1 MEGTLICT
9 DTENNINT
17 LIIEIKEID
26 KNNNI
31 ASALSSLNIIID
43 KISGKNQ
50 DMYNNR
56 SL

>member
-1 MEGTLICT
+1 MEGTLICI

-17 LIIEIKEID
+17 LISEIKEIY

-31 ASALSSLNIIID
+31 TSALSSLNIIID

-50 DMYNNR
+50 NMYNNR